1 MHAEEEEQA
10 ELEQLL
16 LKSEGVTME
25 IERKVSDLRLATMA
39 QMAGLGLGERV
50 LRAKVDSL
58 ADELMLTKSV
68 KEDDKPWLESKIAVL
83 EEGVQNSKEREETS
97 NKLNQVSILRIQRL
111 QELVDSKEV
120 TFSSDATAGEIFI
133 L

>member
-1 MHAEEEEQA
+1 
-10 ELEQLL
+10 
-16 LKSEGVTME
+16 
-25 IERKVSDLRLATMA
+25 
-39 QMAGLGLGERV
+39 
-50 LRAKVDSL
+50 
-58 ADELMLTKSV
+58 MLTKSV

-133 L
+133 W

>member
-1 MHAEEEEQA
+1 LHAEEEEQA